1 MSFKYNNSI
10 LVFSLS
16 SVLCSSPVVQRGG
29 YKSYPMAD
37 AVIRASIQRFDR
49 DKCTRSSGL
58 VMIRLINSN
67 IMPSRVQLRA
77 VILQR
82 IIVLDTFLL
91 VSLGS
96 EASKKLGKF

>member
-1 MSFKYNNSI
+1 MSFTYNNSI
-10 LVFSLS
+10 LVLTSPLS
-16 SVLCSSPVVQRGG
+16 SVAALWCRGGG

>member
-1 MSFKYNNSI
+1 M
-10 LVFSLS
+10 
-16 SVLCSSPVVQRGG
+16 
-29 YKSYPMAD
+29 
-37 AVIRASIQRFDR
+37 
-49 DKCTRSSGL
+49 
-58 VMIRLINSN
+58 MIRLINSN